1 MIKALPPYS
10 IIYNV
15 EDISPSLKDTR
26 HNSKNDIL
34 TMDLV
39 AQAKVET
46 FEDSKKVAKIR
57 SGDEDEVDVSSRSS
71 DNKVSSKTTTKSI
84 GIRRIEILQKQYQ
97 DPFFVVWFFFCIFLV
112 AFGYRLDAMVRG
124 KLQYYATSSYNKH
137 SLFAA
142 VTVMQSVISAA
153 AQPCYARLS
162 DRFGRLELCIL
173 AIVFYSM
180 GTVIQSQAYDINRF
194 AGGSVIYEI
203 GNTGFSIMLQVIL
216 ADFSNLNWRLLCVFI
231 PAMPLII
238 ITWVGGDVVDS
249 VVEHYSW
256 NWGIGMWAF
265 IFPLSAV
272 PLLGCLIHMQ
282 IKARKTPEWQ
292 EMTKEINSQRKH
304 SKKSLAY
311 WKTLVTELFWDLDV
325 VGLLHVILI
334 LGLILVPFTLAGGV
348 TSKWARA
355 STIVPLVIGVV
366 LIPVFVMWEAKF
378 ARSPIMPLPLMKDRG
393 VWSALLIA
401 IFLNWIWYMPNDFM
415 YTVLIVGLN
424 ASVKAATRI
433 TSLYSFVGTIVGPL
447 LGLVV
452 VRVRRLKIFIIFG
465 CICWAVSLGI
475 LFHFRGANDGIE
487 SEKYLD
493 GVIGGLCFMGFGGGF
508 LNPFSIQVSIT
519 TVTNHEYMSVILSL
533 FYACYFIGSS
543 IGASISGAIW
553 TNKMYDV
560 ILDKMQSQ
568 GVPNAVQLAKLA
580 YEAPFDFIVTNTWG
594 SPARIAVA
602 TAYAHV
608 QRYLCITG
616 LVLCFPLIIVSF
628 VLRDH
633 RLDSVQSLDMD
644 HDQEQGVVKD
654 GKVVV
659 NNYDDDIILDR
670 LKSFST
676 SVRSRWGH

>member
-162 DRFGRLELCIL
+162 DRFGRLELCIF

-194 AGGSVIYEI
+194 AGGAVIYQI
-203 GNTGFSIMLQVIL
+203 GNTGISIILQVIL
-216 ADFSNLNWRLLCVFI
+216 ADFSNLNWRLVCSFV
-231 PAMPLII
+231 PALPLLIT
-238 ITWVGGDVVDS
+238 TWVGGDVVAS
-249 VVEHYSW
+249 AEAHYSW

-401 IFLNWIWYMPNDFM
+401 ILLNWIWYMPNDFM
-415 YTVLIVGLN
+415 YTVLIVGMN

-433 TSLYSFVGTIVGPL
+433 TSLYSFVSVIVGPI

-452 VRVRRLKIFIIFG
+452 VRVRRLKGFIIFG
-465 CICWAVSLGI
+465 CVCWAVSLGI
-475 LFHFRGANDGIE
+475 LFHFRGANDGVE
-487 SEKYLD
+487 SQKYLD
-493 GVIGGLCFMGFGGGF
+493 GVIGGLCLMGFGAGF
-508 LNPFSIQVSIT
+508 FTYSTQVSIS
-519 TVTNHEYMSVILSL
+519 TVTNHEYMSVIISVYLAS
-533 FYACYFIGSS
+533 YWIGSS
-543 IGASISGAIW
+543 LGTSISGAIW
-553 TNKMYDV
+553 TNRMHGV
-560 ILDKMQSQ
+560 ILDKMQEMNIA
-568 GVPNAVQLAKLA
+568 NATELALSA
-580 YEAPFDFIVTNTWG
+580 YNAPFEFIIENTWG
-594 SPARIAVA
+594 SPARIAVV
-602 TAYAHV
+602 TAYAQV
-608 QRYLCITG
+608 QRYLCIAG
-616 LVLCFPLIIVSF
+616 LVLCFPLIMITF
-628 VLRDH
+628 LLRDH
-633 RLDSVQSLDMD
+633 RLDSVQSLEMD
-644 HDQEQGVVKD
+644 HDHEKGVVKD

-659 NNYDDDIILDR
+659 NNYDDDVLFTK
-670 LKSFST
+670 LKSLFNIGK
-676 SVRSRWGH
+676 R